1 MWFLYKFNYI
11 VPNYLNR
18 HLFLPENLL
27 ISNSLVTRSYHKPHI
42 PRKKG
47 LVQLETFV
55 YLRRNNMRWWRKYC
69 TGSQSSW
76 DLILNF
82 FCWTSHKYH
91 YTSASSFKMERLIS
105 TCLTQRFF
113 WWYPKIKYIQALGK
127 LSVSL
132 SSVI

>member
-1 MWFLYKFNYI
+1 MWFLYQFNYI

-18 HLFLPENLL
+18 HLFLPEHLL
-27 ISNSLVTRSYHKPHI
+27 ISNSLVTRSYHKLI
-42 PRKKG
+42 FLGKKG
-47 LVQLETFV
+47 LVRLETFV
-55 YLRRNNMRWWRKYC
+55 YLRRNSMRWWRKYC
-69 TGSQSSW
+69 TRSQSSW
-76 DLILNF
+76 DLILIF

-91 YTSASSFKMERLIS
+91 CTSASSLKMERLIS

-113 WWYPKIKYIQALGK
+113 WGYPKIKYIQAFGK